1 MYISPLRFLILEEYV
16 LQQSSNTGL
25 SKLDLLCHTPD
36 LTSPRT
42 DHWVWRGWKLDNH
55 HRVALLDKTTIAN
68 QASYIQLLTHQAHT
82 QKSSWEIYYP
92 VWSLTLI
99 TEYGSI
105 QKYFGVPTSWEDQVY
120 AQIVHTKCSFIFQDA
135 GYKAS
140 KHIDKISLWNCQARA
155 REKWLHPT
163 WESLNTVWITSVARW
178 CSLLRGGENSLS
190 SVYCTWLLYKST
202 TRFKL
207 STGCSAHL
215 ELGFITIL
223 STTCITKGIILL

>member
-1 MYISPLRFLILEEYV
+1 MSQARPNQPQNRSLGLAWVETR
-16 LQQSSNTGL
+16 QPPQSSLDFCVWAWCVKSWTYEAWLAIVVL
-25 SKLDLLCHTPD
+25 S
-36 LTSPRT
+36 S
-42 DHWVWRGWKLDNH
+42 
-55 HRVALLDKTTIAN
+55 
-68 QASYIQLLTHQAHT
+68 
-82 QKSSWEIYYP
+82 KSSWEIYYP

-105 QKYFGVPTSWEDQVY
+105 QKYFGAPTSWEDQVY

-135 GYKAS
+135 SYKAS

-155 REKWLHPT
+155 REKWPHPT
-163 WESLNTVWITSVARW
+163 WESLNTVWITSVARQ

-223 STTCITKGIILL
+223 STTCSRKGIILL